1 MARPAII
8 EKLKRELQE
17 NITAEKQVVYLLVEV
32 RKLIE
37 SNQDGANYRA
47 LKFCCDWV
55 AHPGLKGTEAQNI
68 VRQID
73 EFQRMTE
80 AMSDSPSGQKLTV
93 DTSFFEKLGEILRLS
108 RFRRELGDYL
118 NLQGIDSSIADDDR
132 KWANFLKY

>member
-17 NITAEKQVVYLLVEV
+17 NITAERQVLCLLVEV

-37 SNQDGANYRA
+37 SNQDGAKYKA

-55 AHPGLKGTEAQNI
+55 AHPVLKGTEAQNI

-73 EFQRMTE
+73 EFQRLTE
-80 AMSDSPSGQKLTV
+80 AMRNLPSGQKLTV
-93 DTSFFEKLGEILRLS
+93 DTSFGGNTPQPRT
-108 RFRRELGDYL
+108 
-118 NLQGIDSSIADDDR
+118 
-132 KWANFLKY
+132 